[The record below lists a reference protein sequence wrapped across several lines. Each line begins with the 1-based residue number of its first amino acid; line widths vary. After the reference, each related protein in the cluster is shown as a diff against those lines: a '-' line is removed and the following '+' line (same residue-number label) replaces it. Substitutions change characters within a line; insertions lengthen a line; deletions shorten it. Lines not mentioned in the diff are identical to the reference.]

1 MRADQPIDV
10 AAAVL
15 VENRKVLLARRR
27 GGYLDNMWEF
37 PGGKLETG
45 ESPEAA
51 CVRELKE
58 ELDIDVEAKKLL
70 LALEH
75 QYPDKT
81 VRLHFVLCSLG
92 EDKNANLSKLSENS
106 ETDWFN
112 PDQLPLEDF
121 CPADRIAANN
131 IPWSVIIKK

>member
-131 IPWSVIIKK
+131 IPLSVIIKK

>member
-58 ELDIDVEAKKLL
+58 ELDRIKLTDENYLKNID
-70 LALEH
+70 
-75 QYPDKT
+75 
-81 VRLHFVLCSLG
+81 
-92 EDKNANLSKLSENS
+92 
-106 ETDWFN
+106 
-112 PDQLPLEDF
+112 
-121 CPADRIAANN
+121 
-131 IPWSVIIKK
+131 IK